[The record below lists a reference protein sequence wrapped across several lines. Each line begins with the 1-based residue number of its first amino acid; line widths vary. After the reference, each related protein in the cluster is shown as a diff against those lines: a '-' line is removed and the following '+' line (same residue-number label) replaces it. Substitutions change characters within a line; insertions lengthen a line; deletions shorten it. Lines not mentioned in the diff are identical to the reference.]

1 MTEKNEYCSDM
12 MKTRFNKE
20 LVMTRERDEDFENST
35 NCWICYNDQVDN
47 DVKVRG
53 MVISPENIEVLRI
66 EIVISMLN

>member
-35 NCWICYNDQVDN
+35 NCWICYND
-47 DVKVRG
+47 
-53 MVISPENIEVLRI
+53 
-66 EIVISMLN
+66 